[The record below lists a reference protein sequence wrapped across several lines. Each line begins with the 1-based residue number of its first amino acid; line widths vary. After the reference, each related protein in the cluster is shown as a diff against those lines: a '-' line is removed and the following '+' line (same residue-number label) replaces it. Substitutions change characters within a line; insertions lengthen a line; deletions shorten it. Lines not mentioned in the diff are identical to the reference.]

1 LPRAVK
7 LAPSILNADFSNL
20 YREIKAVE
28 KYSDLIHLDIMD
40 GHYVPNITFGPIVV
54 KAIRKITDLP
64 LECHLMI
71 YNLPE
76 WVEEFV
82 EAGADRISFHLGA
95 CRDCEGLIRTIRAIG
110 ASPGIAISPVV
121 PVFEADCYLPIVD
134 FVVVMCVYPGFGGQ
148 ELIPEVLERV
158 SAIKRK
164 AASLGTRVEVEVDGG
179 VKTEN
184 LRQVVSE
191 GTDTVVVGSSIFS
204 SSDVE
209 AAAKK
214 IREMLNDAASCSP
227 EV

>member
-1 LPRAVK
+1 MPRAVK

>member
-1 LPRAVK
+1 VK

>member
-1 LPRAVK
+1 MK